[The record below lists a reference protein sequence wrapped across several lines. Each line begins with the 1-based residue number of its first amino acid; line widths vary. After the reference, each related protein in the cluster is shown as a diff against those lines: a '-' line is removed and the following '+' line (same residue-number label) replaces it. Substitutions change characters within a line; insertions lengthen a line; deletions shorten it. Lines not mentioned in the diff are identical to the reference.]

1 MRSLKDV
8 NSMKKIHGIIAE
20 EEHKATTVSNHLP
33 LNNLVLVNDGEKAIL
48 YSFMRDEMFLH
59 QNRDNIHE
67 LENRI
72 LDLYWSN
79 GIKYREDLE
88 GNHLSALRHLI
99 KTTDIDFDQ
108 AFEQAQKAMFEL
120 PDGIFTLTFLYQFLE
135 EKICVEQTQMTM
147 DEFLQ

>member
-20 EEHKATTVSNHLP
+20 EEHKSTTISNHLP
-33 LNNLVLVNDGEKAIL
+33 SNNLVLVNDAEKAIL
-48 YSFMRDEMFLH
+48 YSFMRDEMFFEKH
-59 QNRDNIHE
+59 KYNIHQ

-72 LDLYWSN
+72 IDVYSSN

-88 GNHLSALRHLI
+88 GNHLSALRHFI
-99 KTTDIDFDQ
+99 KTTDINFDQ

-135 EKICVEQTQMTM
+135 EKICIEQTQMTM